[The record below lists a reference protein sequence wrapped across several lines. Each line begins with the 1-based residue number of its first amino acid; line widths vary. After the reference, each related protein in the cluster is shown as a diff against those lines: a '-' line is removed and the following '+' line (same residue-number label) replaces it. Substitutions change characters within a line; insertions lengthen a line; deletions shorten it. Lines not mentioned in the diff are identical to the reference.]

1 MKLKVKIMTVFVK
14 GWERFSLLIQA
25 VFMAFRKK
33 RF

>member
-1 MKLKVKIMTVFVK
+1 MKLKVKIMTIFVK
-14 GWERFSLLIQA
+14 GWERLNLSMQA